1 MPENGNIRPSTF
13 LTRDATVTQ
22 NTDKSGGGEL
32 WQKTA
37 GRCVA
42 WPDRPV

>member
-22 NTDKSGGGEL
+22 NTDKSGGEL